1 MEALVWLGGDRLDVE
16 EAPQPVPDETETL
29 FHVSLAGI
37 CGSDL
42 HAFRGHGGKRVPP
55 LILGHEAVG
64 TIDADERLYVVFPLE
79 GCGHCVQ
86 CRRGQENLC
95 ADRRL
100 LGLDRPGTFA
110 AEVSVPR
117 GALVPV
123 PEGVTPEV
131 AALTEPLAT
140 SLASLKGVDLSSA
153 TTVAVIG
160 CGSIGLLAVYAAAAA
175 GVGVVATDPLA
186 DRREVALQLGA
197 TRVVESADDLEAASV
212 DVVID
217 AVGLESTW
225 SAALRAVSAG
235 GTVVVV
241 GLGQYSGALEVGDL
255 VRRGVTVRGSY
266 AYTREDFA
274 EALALLARRPLTTA
288 WLERQPLSEGRDA
301 FASLADQSANAVKIL
316 LVPDGRGKD

>member
-16 EAPQPVPDETETL
+16 DAPAPVASDGEAL
-29 FHVSLAGI
+29 FHVTLAGI

-64 TIDADERLYVVFPLE
+64 TLDGDERLYVVFPLE
-79 GCGHCVQ
+79 GCGACAQ

-95 ADRRL
+95 AARRL

-117 GALVPV
+117 SALVEV
-123 PEGVTPEV
+123 PAGVTPEV

-140 SLASLKGVDLSSA
+140 SLASLKGLDVSS
-153 TTVAVIG
+153 TTAVAVIG

-175 GVGVVATDPLA
+175 GARVVATDPLA
-186 DRREVALQLGA
+186 ERRDAALGLGA
-197 TRVVESADDLEAASV
+197 AGVVGRAEDLDAAGF
-212 DVVID
+212 DVVVD

-225 SAALRAVSAG
+225 SSGLRAASAG

-241 GLGQYSGALEVGDL
+241 GLGQYSGAVEIGDL
-255 VRRGVTVRGSY
+255 VRRGVTLRGSY
-266 AYTREDFA
+266 AYSREDFA
-274 EALALLARRPLTTA
+274 EALALLARRPPATA
-288 WLERQPLSEGRDA
+288 WLERRPLAEGRGA
-301 FASLADQSANAVKIL
+301 FADLVDQSASAVKIL
-316 LVPDGRGKD
+316 LVPEGR

>member
-16 EAPQPVPDETETL
+16 DAPAPVPRDGEVL
-29 FHVSLAGI
+29 FRVTLAGI

-64 TIDADERLYVVFPLE
+64 TIDGDERLYVVFPLE
-79 GCGHCVQ
+79 GCGECAQ

-95 ADRRL
+95 ADRQL

-110 AEVSVPR
+110 AEVGVPR
-117 GALVPV
+117 SALVAV
-123 PEGVTPEV
+123 PAGVSPEV

-140 SLASLKGVDLSSA
+140 SLASLKGLDLSPA
-153 TTVAVIG
+153 TSVAVIG
-160 CGSIGLLAVYAAAAA
+160 CGSIGLLAVYAAAATGA
-175 GVGVVATDPLA
+175 RVVATDPLA
-186 DRREVALQLGA
+186 DRRDVALELGA
-197 TRVVESADDLEAASV
+197 ERVVDSADDLEAASV

-217 AVGLESTW
+217 AVGIEGTW
-225 SAALRAVSAG
+225 SAGLRAVSAG

-241 GLGQYSGALEVGDL
+241 GLGQYSGAVEIGDL
-255 VRRGVTVRGSY
+255 VRRGLALRGSY

-274 EALALLARRPLTTA
+274 EALALLARRPPATE
-288 WLERQPLSEGRDA
+288 WLERRPLSGGREA
-301 FASLADQSANAVKIL
+301 FASLADQSASAVKIL
-316 LVPDGRGKD
+316 LVPQGR